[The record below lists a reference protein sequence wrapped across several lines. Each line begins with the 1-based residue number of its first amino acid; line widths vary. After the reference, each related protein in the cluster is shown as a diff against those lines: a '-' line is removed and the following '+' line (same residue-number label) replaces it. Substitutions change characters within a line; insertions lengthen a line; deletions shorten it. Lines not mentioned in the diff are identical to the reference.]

1 MSNADSKDDVAPVES
16 SRFGQ
21 RLGRTIAIV
30 LVLLAAVVA
39 IATFSG
45 GGSNQPAP
53 ESVPSSNPFK

>member
-16 SRFGQ
+16 SKFGQ

-30 LVLLAAVVA
+30 LILLAAVVA

-45 GGSNQPAP
+45 GGNQPAP
-53 ESVPSSNPFK
+53 ESTPPSNPFK